1 MARGGSP
8 LEGAL
13 GLGVGEMAKIDFY
26 RLHVG
31 EGGVQDVRG
40 RVGFGPGDLV
50 YHPSKVQIEKNSD
63 FV

>member
-1 MARGGSP
+1 
-8 LEGAL
+8 
-13 GLGVGEMAKIDFY
+13 MAKIDFY